1 VSHAT
6 GIVYARPVHELPTL
20 VSLAR
25 LSADAHLESFHAW
38 MNNPRVSAFWELEG
52 SREQHAEYVRRIL
65 ENTAVEPLIGN
76 FDGQPFAYFE
86 AYWAERDRIAPY
98 YDVRAFDR
106 GIHMLVG
113 EERYRGPGRVKAWM
127 LGLLHYLFLSDPR
140 TERVV
145 SEPRSDNTKMIGYLE
160 QAGFVKLKEFD
171 FPHKRAALM
180 MLERD
185 AFFERNAAALRGEN
199 SPPFVGRR

>member
-1 VSHAT
+1 VSARPA
-6 GIVYARPVHELPTL
+6 IVYARPVHELSAI

-25 LSADAHLESFHAW
+25 LSAETHLESFHAW

-76 FDGQPFAYFE
+76 FDGEPFAYFE

-113 EERYRGPGRVKAWM
+113 EERYRGPERVKAWM
-127 LGLLHYLFLSDPR
+127 LGLVHYLLSSDPR
-140 TERVV
+140 TERIV
-145 SEPRSDNTKMIGYLE
+145 SEPRSDNAKMIGYLE
-160 QAGFVKLKEFD
+160 QAGFAKVKEFD

-180 MLERD
+180 VLERGV
-185 AFFERNAAALRGEN
+185 FFEKNAAALRGEK
-199 SPPFVGRR
+199 SKPFVSRR